1 MTIRKITLDELRMQH
16 FAKADVLDSFTDRFD
31 RLHKLRSAMAY
42 TSTHHDEVWIIALL
56 SNGDAIEV
64 ESKIIDL
71 EDDMVELQNGLTIPV
86 HSVYDVGV

>member
-1 MTIRKITLDELRMQH
+1 MTIRKITLDELRTQR
-16 FAKADVLDSFTDRFD
+16 FAKTDVLDSFTDRFD

-42 TSTHHDEVWIIALL
+42 TSTNRDEVWIIAML
-56 SNGDAIEV
+56 SNGEAIEV
-64 ESKIIDL
+64 ESNVIDL